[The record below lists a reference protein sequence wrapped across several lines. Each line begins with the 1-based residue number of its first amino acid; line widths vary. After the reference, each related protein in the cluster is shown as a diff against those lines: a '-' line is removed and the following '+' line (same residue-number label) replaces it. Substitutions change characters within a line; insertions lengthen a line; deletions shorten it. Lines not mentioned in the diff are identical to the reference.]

1 MKKRP
6 KATVPVD
13 RAAEYVDSPMLTRRV
28 RHGRDL
34 SARVDGRYGLYR
46 TRARIGSLTSGS
58 SCSCPSEGWPCK
70 HVRALQETW
79 KVNPDSFVDLDELIE
94 GLASK
99 KKTDLLRL
107 IAEMVMIAPDS
118 LSACGVEGFG
128 PEDEMA
134 ESDGT
139 AS

>member
-6 KATVPVD
+6 KATVPID
-13 RAAEYVDSPMLTRRV
+13 RAAEYVDSPMLTRRL

-34 SARVDGRYGLYR
+34 SARVDGRYGIYG
-46 TRARIGSLTSGS
+46 TRARIGSLASGS

-79 KVNPDSFVDLDELIE
+79 KANPGSFVDLDELVE
-94 GLASK
+94 GWATK
-99 KKTDLLRL
+99 RKTDLLRL
-107 IAEMVMIAPDS
+107 IVKMAMVAPDS

-128 PEDEMA
+128 PEDDMA
-134 ESDGT
+134 ESDEST
-139 AS
+139 H